1 MSDSIVLWRAC
12 VVWGMR
18 RSMRI
23 ISVFL
28 VFAQI
33 CLWIVYMIG
42 AAIALP
48 LPGIPASFQPL
59 IHHSA
64 NVAINALSF
73 SLSVVANIW
82 ATAMIAYKAWQHRHD
97 VRLYLN
103 KQVRKSAV
111 EAVFLLLVESGV
123 LYAAFWVVFALF
135 QTVPADVPFQIA
147 ASFWSTSMN
156 QIPGIYLTLVII
168 IVTLKQSHL
177 ENTLSNVRT
186 GAELSAPLS
195 TFVPHTT
202 TLRTDE
208 GERHAPFHITI
219 QDPRPISR
227 PEIIVVT
234 REGTNS
240 LSDEGDEPG
249 YLKRDEKSA

>member
-28 VFAQI
+28 VLAQI

-48 LPGIPASFQPL
+48 LSGIPASFQPL

-82 ATAMIAYKAWQHRHD
+82 ATAMIAYKAWL
-97 VRLYLN
+97 V
-103 KQVRKSAV
+103 AV
-111 EAVFLLLVESGV
+111 LSCK
-123 LYAAFWVVFALF
+123 
-135 QTVPADVPFQIA
+135 
-147 ASFWSTSMN
+147 
-156 QIPGIYLTLVII
+156 
-168 IVTLKQSHL
+168 VTLADHHRIGS
-177 ENTLSNVRT
+177 T
-186 GAELSAPLS
+186 GTTSDS
-195 TFVPHTT
+195 T
-202 TLRTDE
+202 
-208 GERHAPFHITI
+208 
-219 QDPRPISR
+219 
-227 PEIIVVT
+227 
-234 REGTNS
+234 
-240 LSDEGDEPG
+240 
-249 YLKRDEKSA
+249 